1 MVNSYYQP
9 KYKAEMSKLIKYK
22 KESSLNDSKIGYDMS
37 PFDRQSKEDKALQ
50 T

>member
-9 KYKAEMSKLIKYK
+9 KFNALMSKLLKNK
-22 KESSLNDSKIGYDMS
+22 DESSLNDSKIGYDMS
-37 PFDRQSKEDKALQ
+37 PFDRPAKEDKGLQ